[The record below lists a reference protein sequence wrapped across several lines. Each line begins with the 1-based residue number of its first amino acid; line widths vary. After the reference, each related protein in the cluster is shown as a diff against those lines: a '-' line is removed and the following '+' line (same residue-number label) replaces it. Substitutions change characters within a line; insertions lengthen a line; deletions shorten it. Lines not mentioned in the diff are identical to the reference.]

1 MKLKRWTAGLAWIAL
16 VCALITACG
25 STNKSDIAAER
36 ENGGSADMYTSETA
50 PGETGEGL
58 ESDLTLAATLI
69 PDDGRKR
76 IRRITMDVQT
86 KEFEPLLSSLTQTVS
101 EMGGYLET
109 SEIQNNGYYGGGN
122 RYAYMVARI
131 PKDQVD
137 DFVKVVGDA
146 ALIANKQET
155 VEDVTLAYT
164 DTQSRI
170 KALEVEQER
179 LMALLEQADTL
190 DSIIALESRLTE
202 VRYEL
207 EAYMSQLRTYDNQV
221 EYSYITM
228 NIAEVERLVE
238 VQERPSLWTR
248 MKNGLSDTMHSIAR
262 GAENFAVWFVVNLP
276 YLLIWAAALAL
287 CALLL
292 RKIARKRRIRKAKK
306 AEPTAVDPEEK
317 TP

>member
-58 ESDLTLAATLI
+58 ESDLTLAATPI

-146 ALIANKQET
+146 A
-155 VEDVTLAYT
+155 
-164 DTQSRI
+164 
-170 KALEVEQER
+170 
-179 LMALLEQADTL
+179 
-190 DSIIALESRLTE
+190 
-202 VRYEL
+202 
-207 EAYMSQLRTYDNQV
+207 
-221 EYSYITM
+221 
-228 NIAEVERLVE
+228 
-238 VQERPSLWTR
+238 
-248 MKNGLSDTMHSIAR
+248 
-262 GAENFAVWFVVNLP
+262 
-276 YLLIWAAALAL
+276 
-287 CALLL
+287 
-292 RKIARKRRIRKAKK
+292 
-306 AEPTAVDPEEK
+306 
-317 TP
+317 